1 MSLRYRVVPT
11 GPLAP
16 AIPASVPVRQWPLR
30 LPGWIIGG
38 VIDRPASMRAGA
50 ASGHLASSSALPPTK
65 PAMTAD
71 AFSRLMKAHRSIR
84 AFQDQGVDPALVDRV
99 LVEAL
104 HGSSSSGNLN
114 MVSVIK
120 TVDVERKKRLCE
132 LHFDQPMVL
141 QAPLVLT
148 FCADSHRTRQ
158 WLARRGARLGF
169 GDFISWHVAGYDAV
183 ILAQTTALALESHG
197 LGICYMGTTLHSM
210 GAIAEF
216 LECPDHC
223 LPVTSMVVGWPA
235 EAPPQRDRLPGTA
248 WIHDERY
255 RRPTPADI
263 DAHYA
268 ERERRG
274 RERYL
279 SLSAEMAA
287 LWAEHGITSL
297 AQFYTSKIKY
307 DPDRFAQDSAQLE
320 ALLRERG
327 FRG

>member
-1 MSLRYRVVPT
+1 VPC
-11 GPLAP
+11 GAWHH
-16 AIPASVPVRQWPLR
+16 RGF
-30 LPGWIIGG
+30 LPTDI
-38 VIDRPASMRAGA
+38 
-50 ASGHLASSSALPPTK
+50 
-65 PAMTAD
+65 AMTAD
-71 AFSRLMKAHRSIR
+71 DFSRLLRAHRSIR
-84 AFQDQGVDPALVDRV
+84 SFQPKAIDAALVDRV

-120 TVDVERKKRLCE
+120 TTDVERKQRLCE
-132 LHFDQPMVL
+132 MHFGQPMVL

-158 WLARRGARLGF
+158 WLAQRDARPGF
-169 GDFISWHVAGYDAV
+169 ADFLSWHVAGYDAI

-210 GAIAEF
+210 GAIADF

-223 LPVTSMVVGWPA
+223 LPVTSLVVGWPA
-235 EAPPQRDRLPGTA
+235 ETPAQRDRLPGAA
-248 WIHDERY
+248 WIHEERY
-255 RRPTPADI
+255 QRPTAAEI
-263 DAHYA
+263 DARFA

-279 SLSAEMAA
+279 ALGPEMAA
-287 LWAEHGITSL
+287 RWAEHGITSL

-307 DPDRFAQDSAQLE
+307 DPDRFAEDSAALE
-320 ALLRERG
+320 ALLRARG
-327 FRG
+327 FC